1 MSITINSNVAA
12 SHSALNMKRAN
23 NLLTKSLQR
32 LSSGKRIVSP
42 SDDAGGLAVGM
53 KLQSSLKRAAAS
65 RMNTQNGISFLQMQ
79 DGVMKVAGEILDRM
93 SELKSFYNDISKNAT
108 DRETYNHEFHE
119 LQKELNSLKAQKLN
133 GVSLFASVD
142 GKGSLGINTSDDGL
156 GERIELKRTGFFE
169 NLKSKFGADSVLNS
183 GSQGS
188 YRQLVG
194 DFSRDGGVNDPQP
207 GNTSRAYGSGEVVY
221 KTGLADADSGYF
233 MAVKDVGA
241 GTKISV
247 GGANTNFLRI
257 ADKSGNGF
265 VEAFPESA
273 EFDPFSLK
281 RTSSGRQ
288 MSYLKGDV
296 VKVPA
301 HWDSPGSFF
310 YLKAQTDVPYGKT
323 LNDLYNENQVGPG
336 KFFDYV
342 GNNAAGIPTTDFVR
356 ANANLP
362 DPSLFNPTNASSFI
376 NLFNSHLSNNYTPG
390 HVKVDAVNDPF
401 LNGAAGAPAV
411 VSAVKQVDTL
421 TGIAGGAQAK
431 QIEISNITGDQAD
444 AYNVTVSVGGLT
456 HTFAVSDLA
465 TNVVSGSTDVSALIE
480 AELAKISINGG
491 VATFNTGGLAV
502 TPAFFTNPT
511 GTLPPI
517 ATSNAL
523 TGNNLQIQGAAGV
536 GDFNITVTTQDNS
549 ATFSNTGVYAANAH
563 VNEGN
568 ITYDLSRKVWG
579 NGSTISAGTPAIV
592 NDLVFSAGRFWEAA
606 GTADLTTFRTTES
619 APGANDQWT
628 DTTRS
633 TLAAL
638 AAAPAAGGVTIPA
651 VVAGGVAGDYVA
663 GATVATTH
671 AYLADE
677 FAVNING
684 TSVTANFVSGTNA
697 ISGHSNA
704 AQAIVDAING
714 NSTLGSTVIAAV
726 AANNVDVSIMAIA
739 PGVSFTSNVS
749 ATDIHNNSTA
759 TNPASATTAAAKLAV
774 NTTTAIPV
782 ATTTTATPTTNAA
795 YGVYVPASN
804 WGIQQWDAT
813 SSFQSGDR
821 VLDSATQAIYEMN
834 ANVKGTFIGQA
845 TAVNDLVLE
854 GGIWYRAD
862 AANTGLQTPTS
873 GLGSWTANV
882 NPLTLGATNKNTE
895 FMDLTNESIWTR
907 THHGELVG
915 KTISMNYN
923 RGDNIFYQGK
933 HYIYTSSVASND
945 IIYNPDGDGYT
956 EFEDLLNAGALT
968 EAPIYI
974 DTRGGG
980 GSASGNPDVFYRPN
994 QDLEFVDRL
1003 PNSGTARTNSIE
1015 RRSDSARFPGD
1026 DIFNS
1031 RDDQF
1036 YGGLNAGNDGIYGT
1050 ADDFYSTT
1058 SSSDTAKA
1066 GGHVDA
1072 DADNNKDLLNAS
1084 NGLENFSV
1092 ADFVDYIQTLANMR
1106 AVNGGTMSR
1115 LNYATS
1121 ILEENEINLGAA
1133 TSRIMDADMAQE
1145 STMMARQNVLLQA
1158 SASMITQ
1165 ANSLTNVVLSLLQ

>member
-1 MSITINSNVAA
+1 
-12 SHSALNMKRAN
+12 
-23 NLLTKSLQR
+23 
-32 LSSGKRIVSP
+32 
-42 SDDAGGLAVGM
+42 
-53 KLQSSLKRAAAS
+53 
-65 RMNTQNGISFLQMQ
+65 
-79 DGVMKVAGEILDRM
+79 
-93 SELKSFYNDISKNAT
+93 
-108 DRETYNHEFHE
+108 
-119 LQKELNSLKAQKLN
+119 
-133 GVSLFASVD
+133 
-142 GKGSLGINTSDDGL
+142 
-156 GERIELKRTGFFE
+156 
-169 NLKSKFGADSVLNS
+169 
-183 GSQGS
+183 
-188 YRQLVG
+188 
-194 DFSRDGGVNDPQP
+194 
-207 GNTSRAYGSGEVVY
+207 
-221 KTGLADADSGYF
+221 

-241 GTKISV
+241 GTEISV

-265 VEAFPESA
+265 VEAFPEA
-273 EFDPFSLK
+273 NEFDPFSLK

-323 LNDLYNENQVGPG
+323 LNDLYNENQVGPN

-342 GNNAAGIPTTDFVR
+342 GNNAAGIPTTDFIR
-356 ANANLP
+356 ANKNLP
-362 DPSLFNPTNASSFI
+362 DPSLFNPTDSNSFI

-401 LNGAAGAPAV
+401 LNGVAGTPTV
-411 VSAVKQVDTL
+411 VSAVQQVDTI
-421 TGIAGGAQAK
+421 TGIVGGAQAK
-431 QIEISNITGDQAD
+431 KMDISNILGDAAD
-444 AYNVTVSVGGLT
+444 AYNVTVSIGSFVHSFT
-456 HTFAVSDLA
+456 VQA
-465 TNVVSGSTDVSALIE
+465 TQSNAGAADVSALIKT
-480 AELAKISINGG
+480 ELDKISIGSGG
-491 VATFNTGGLAV
+491 AISVNTLGAATK
-502 TPAFFTNPT
+502 AFTST
-511 GTLPPI
+511 I
-517 ATSNAL
+517 AT
-523 TGNNLQIQGAAGV
+523 NNLGISASAGV
-536 GDFNITVTTQDNS
+536 GEFNVSLTTSDNA
-549 ATFSNTGVYAANAH
+549 ATFSATGVYAAGAR
-563 VNEGN
+563 VNEVN
-568 ITYDLSRKVWG
+568 VATSTNTTYALANKVWG
-579 NGSTISAGTPAIV
+579 DGSTISAATPAAAG
-592 NDLVFSAGRFWEAA
+592 DLVKSPGGNFFTAKNA
-606 GTADLTTFRTTES
+606 GTTSTPAT
-619 APGANDQWT
+619 APGDWT
-628 DTTRS
+628 DTTFA
-633 TLAAL
+633 TLATLVGNA
-638 AAAPAAGGVTIPA
+638 GVTRPGA
-651 VVAGGVAGDYVA
+651 NPGDLVASAK
-663 GATVATTH
+663 VATTH

-677 FAVNING
+677 FSVNING
-684 TSVTANFVSGTNA
+684 TSVTAKYDTDA
-697 ISGHSNA
+697 A
-704 AQAIVDAING
+704 TTAQALVDAIN
-714 NSTLGSTVIAAV
+714 SDSSLASVVTAAV
-726 AANNVDVSIMAIA
+726 NGNNVSIMGNA
-739 PGVSFTSNVS
+739 PGVAFTLG
-749 ATDIHNNSTA
+749 ATVVDVHNNSSA
-759 TNPASATTAAAKLAV
+759 TNPTSTSTVAAALSS
-774 NTTTAIPV
+774 NTTTAIP
-782 ATTTTATPTTNAA
+782 TTTATSTPTTSAA

-804 WGIQQWDAT
+804 WGIEQWDAT
-813 SSFQSGDR
+813 SAFLAGDR
-821 VLDSATQAIYEMN
+821 VLDTATSAIYEMN
-834 ANVKGTFIGQA
+834 ANVKGSFIGQA
-845 TAVNDLVLE
+845 TTTGDLVLH

-862 AANTGLQTPTS
+862 SNNLGTDKPGIS
-873 GLGSWTANV
+873 GSWTANV
-882 NPLTLGATNKNTE
+882 NPLVLGATNKNTE
-895 FMDLTNESIWTR
+895 FMNLTNENIWTR

-915 KTISMNYN
+915 KTISTNYN

-1003 PNSGTARTNSIE
+1003 PNSGTVRTNSIE

-1066 GGHVDA
+1066 GGHVDS
-1072 DADNNKDLLNAS
+1072 DADNNKDLLNS
-1084 NGLENFSV
+1084 TNGLENFSV

-1145 STMMARQNVLLQA
+1145 STLMARQNVLLQA

>member
-119 LQKELNSLKAQKLN
+119 LQKELNSLKSQKLN

-207 GNTSRAYGSGEVVY
+207 GNTSRSYGSGEVVY

-362 DPSLFNPTNASSFI
+362 DPSLFNPASPSSFI

-390 HVKVDAVNDPF
+390 HVKVDAINDPF
-401 LNGAAGAPAV
+401 LNGAAGTPTV
-411 VSAVKQVDTL
+411 VSAVQQVDTIS
-421 TGIAGGAQAK
+421 GIVGGVQAK
-431 QIEISNITGDQAD
+431 QMDISNILGDASD
-444 AYNVTVSVGGLT
+444 AYNVTVSIGSFVHSFT
-456 HTFAVSDLA
+456 VQA
-465 TNVVSGSTDVSALIE
+465 TQANAGVADVSALIKT
-480 AELAKISINGG
+480 ELDKISIGSGG
-491 VATFNTGGLAV
+491 AISV
-502 TPAFFTNPT
+502 
-511 GTLPPI
+511 
-517 ATSNAL
+517 NAL
-523 TGNNLQIQGAAGV
+523 GAATKAFTSTTATNNLGILGNAGV
-536 GDFNITVTTQDNS
+536 GEFNVSLTTSDNA
-549 ATFSNTGVYAANAH
+549 ATFSGTNVYAAGAR
-563 VNEGN
+563 VNEVNAATGTN
-568 ITYDLSRKVWG
+568 TTYALANKVWG
-579 NGSTISAGTPAIV
+579 DGSTISAATPAAIG
-592 NDLVFSAGRFWEAA
+592 DLVKSTGGNFFTAINA
-606 GTADLTTFRTTES
+606 GTTSTPATT
-619 APGANDQWT
+619 PGDWT
-628 DTTRS
+628 DTGFA
-633 TLAAL
+633 TLATLVGTA
-638 AAAPAAGGVTIPA
+638 GVTSPA
-651 VVAGGVAGDYVA
+651 VTPGDLVAS
-663 GATVATTH
+663 ATVATTH

-677 FAVNING
+677 FSVNING
-684 TSVTANFVSGTNA
+684 TSVTAKYDTDA
-697 ISGHSNA
+697 A
-704 AQAIVDAING
+704 TTAQAIVDAIN
-714 NSTLGSTVIAAV
+714 SDSSLGSVVTAAV
-726 AANNVDVSIMAIA
+726 NGNNVSIMGNA
-739 PGVSFTSNVS
+739 PGVAFTLAASGV
-749 ATDIHNNSTA
+749 DVHNNSSA
-759 TNPASATTAAAKLAV
+759 TNPTSSTTVAAALSS
-774 NTTTAIPV
+774 NTTTAIP
-782 ATTTTATPTTNAA
+782 ATTATSTPTTSAA

-804 WGIQQWDAT
+804 WGIEQWDAT
-813 SSFQSGDR
+813 SSFLAGDR
-821 VLDSATQAIYEMN
+821 VLDTSTSAIYEMN
-834 ANVKGTFIGQA
+834 ANVKGSFIGQA
-845 TAVNDLVLE
+845 TTTGDLVLH
-854 GGIWYRAD
+854 GGTWYRAD
-862 AANTGLQTPTS
+862 SNNLGTDKPGIS
-873 GLGSWTANV
+873 GLWTANV
-882 NPLTLGATNKNTE
+882 DPLVLGATNKNSE

-1003 PNSGTARTNSIE
+1003 PNSGTVRTNSIE

-1066 GGHVDA
+1066 GGHVDS
-1072 DADNNKDLLNAS
+1072 DADNNKDLLNSS

-1115 LNYATS
+1115 LNYATN

>member
-1 MSITINSNVAA
+1 
-12 SHSALNMKRAN
+12 MKRAN

-65 RMNTQNGISFLQMQ
+65 RMNTQNGVSFLQMQ
-79 DGVMKVAGEILDRM
+79 DGVMKVGGEILDRM

-119 LQKELNSLKAQKLN
+119 LQKELNSLKGQKLN
-133 GVSLFASVD
+133 GVSLFASSELG
-142 GKGSLGINTSDDGL
+142 GKLGINTSDDGL
-156 GERIELKRTGFFE
+156 GENIQLKRTGFFE

-207 GNTSRAYGSGEVVY
+207 GNTSRAYGKGQVVY
-221 KTGLADADSGYF
+221 KTGIADSESGYF
-233 MAVKDVGA
+233 MATKDVGA
-241 GTKISV
+241 GTKIIEN
-247 GGANTNFLRI
+247 GANTNWLRV

-265 VEAFPESA
+265 VEAFPEAA

-281 RTSSGRQ
+281 RTSKGRQ

-301 HWDSPGSFF
+301 HWDSAGSYF
-310 YLKAQTDVPYGKT
+310 YLKAETDVPYGKT
-323 LNDLYNENQVGPG
+323 LNDLYNESQIGPG

-342 GNNAAGIPTTDFVR
+342 GENANGIPTTDFVR
-356 ANANLP
+356 ANSNLP
-362 DPSLFNPTNASSFI
+362 DPSLFNPTNATSFV
-376 NLFNSHLSNNYTPG
+376 NLFSSHLSNNYTPG
-390 HVKVDAVNDPF
+390 HVKVEAANDPF
-401 LNGAAGAPAV
+401 LNGVAGAPAV
-411 VSAVKQVDTL
+411 VSAVQQVDTI
-421 TGIAGGAQAK
+421 TGIVGGSQAK
-431 QIEISNITGDQAD
+431 QIDITNIKGDQAD
-444 AYNVTVSVGGLT
+444 AYNVTVSIGGLVHSFT
-456 HTFAVSDLA
+456 VQDPA
-465 TNVVSGSTDVSALIE
+465 TGVVGNTDVSNLIRD
-480 AELAKISINGG
+480 ELNKISISGG
-491 VATFNTGGLAV
+491 VVTVNTVAAA
-502 TPAFFTNPT
+502 TPA
-511 GTLPPI
+511 L
-517 ATSNAL
+517 TSTPN
-523 TGNNLQIQGAAGV
+523 TNNLAILANAGV
-536 GDFNITVTTQDNS
+536 GDFNITVTTSDNS
-549 ATFSNTGVYAANAH
+549 ATFSNTGVYAAGAH
-563 VNEGN
+563 VNEVNAGTN
-568 ITYDLSRKVWG
+568 ITYALANKVWG
-579 NGSTISAGTPAIV
+579 DGSTISAGTPA
-592 NDLVFSAGRFWEAA
+592 AA
-606 GTADLTTFRTTES
+606 GDVAFSGATFWTANAVATTSTPATV
-619 APGANDQWT
+619 PGDWT
-628 DTTRS
+628 DTGLS

-638 AAAPAAGGVTIPA
+638 AAAPAGGVTIPA
-651 VVAGGVAGDYVA
+651 DVAGAPGDFVAS
-663 GATVATTH
+663 ATVATTH

-677 FAVNING
+677 FSVNING
-684 TSVTANFVSGTNA
+684 TSVTAKYDTD
-697 ISGHSNA
+697 A
-704 AQAIVDAING
+704 ATTAKAIVDAIN
-714 NSTLGSTVIAAV
+714 SDSSLSSVVTAAV
-726 AANNVDVSIMAIA
+726 NGNNVSIMGNA
-739 PGVSFTSNVS
+739 PGVAFTLSAGATDVHNNSSATNPVS
-749 ATDIHNNSTA
+749 ATTI
-759 TNPASATTAAAKLAV
+759 AAALSS
-774 NTTTAIPV
+774 NTTTAIP
-782 ATTTTATPTTNAA
+782 AATTTATPTTNAA

-845 TAVNDLVLE
+845 TALNDLVLE

-915 KTISMNYN
+915 KTISTNYT

-933 HYIYTSSVASND
+933 HYIYTSSVESND

-956 EFEDLLNAGALT
+956 EFEDLLSAGALM
-968 EAPIYI
+968 ESPIYI

-980 GSASGNPDVFYRPN
+980 GSSSNPDVFYRPN
-994 QDLEFVDRL
+994 ESLEYTDRL
-1003 PNSGTARTNSIE
+1003 PNSGTVRTNTIE

-1066 GGHVDA
+1066 GGHIDS
-1072 DADNNKDLLNAS
+1072 DADNNKDLLDTA

-1115 LNYATS
+1115 LHYATS